1 MFRYELQNIGFV
13 SDRQKHCLFGCQ
25 KGWLRK
31 VMPQIRMVAPT
42 ASDGI
47 LAAVLGFVSGL
58 PLCLVMM
65 ILGAVFLF

>member
-1 MFRYELQNIGFV
+1 
-13 SDRQKHCLFGCQ
+13 
-25 KGWLRK
+25 
-31 VMPQIRMVAPT
+31 MPQIRMVAPT

-65 ILGAVFLF
+65 ILGAVFSVLMCGMPSERRFRRHSGHFCAVRRSNMPPSAK

>member
-1 MFRYELQNIGFV
+1 
-13 SDRQKHCLFGCQ
+13 
-25 KGWLRK
+25 
-31 VMPQIRMVAPT
+31 MPQIRMVAPT

-58 PLCLVMM
+58 PLCFVMM